1 MGKAELVGSTGFL
14 LSRAGRVYYYIIVWV
29 GSGLTLLGSSLVY
42 RTLALLVDP
51 HGANDCCEDWRA
63 CSHWP
68 LGVPEEHGL
77 WESQKSTASWLTVCL
92 RFRD

>member
-1 MGKAELVGSTGFL
+1 MEHGLNPMGRHGE
-14 LSRAGRVYYYIIVWV
+14 AGKMPLPIEA
-29 GSGLTLLGSSLVY
+29 G
-42 RTLALLVDP
+42 ALFVDL